1 MFQPPPSVGALE
13 HRLAAISRRHL
24 LLAGAALSASGW
36 GRAAASASLPLATSL
51 ADELAAALKQ
61 GNPLVVMA
69 SLARC
74 PFCIVARDN
83 YLAPMRAQQALP
95 VVQVDMR
102 SALGVKD
109 FKGDALTHDQLV
121 RRWGVKVAPTV
132 LFFGPGGE
140 EVAERL
146 KGAYIPDFYGSY
158 LDERLTL
165 ARAAIQPKG

>member
-1 MFQPPPSVGALE
+1 MFQQIPSGGAQK
-13 HRLAAISRRHL
+13 HRLATLSRRHL
-24 LLAGAALSASGW
+24 LVMAGAALSASTVAS
-36 GRAAASASLPLATSL
+36 AAPASLPLAASL

-61 GNPLVVMA
+61 GQPLVVMV

-83 YLAPMRAQQALP
+83 YLAPLRAQQALP

-102 SALGVKD
+102 SAVAVKD

-132 LFFGPGGE
+132 LFFGPEGQ

-146 KGAYIPDFYGSY
+146 KGAYIPDFYGAY
-158 LDERLTL
+158 LDERLAL
-165 ARAAIQPKG
+165 ARAAIKAKG

>member
-1 MFQPPPSVGALE
+1 MFQLTPSGGAFA
-13 HRLAAISRRHL
+13 HRLATLSRRHL
-24 LLAGAALSASGW
+24 LVAGAALCASSVA
-36 GRAAASASLPLATSL
+36 RAAPASLPLATSL
-51 ADELAAALKQ
+51 AHELAAALQQ
-61 GNPLVVMA
+61 GQPLVVMV

-102 SALGVKD
+102 SLVAVKD
-109 FKGDALTHDQLV
+109 FNGDAVTHDQLV

-132 LFFGPGGE
+132 LFFGPGGQ

-146 KGAYIPDFYGSY
+146 KGAYIPDFYGAY
-158 LDERLTL
+158 LDERLAL
-165 ARAAIQPKG
+165 ARAAIKSKG

>member
-1 MFQPPPSVGALE
+1 MFQMTPFGRAHAPL
-13 HRLAAISRRHL
+13 HDISRRHVL
-24 LLAGAALSASGW
+24 VAGAALCVSAGA
-36 GRAAASASLPLATSL
+36 RAATPASLPLAVSL

-61 GNPLVVMA
+61 GNPLVVMV

-74 PFCIVARDN
+74 PFCIVARDH

-102 SALGVKD
+102 SALVVQD
-109 FKGDALTHDQLV
+109 FKGDPLTHDQLV

-132 LFFGPGGE
+132 LFFGPGGV

-146 KGAYIPDFYGSY
+146 MGAYIPDFYGAY
-158 LDERLTL
+158 LDERLAL
-165 ARAAIQPKG
+165 ARAAIKPKG

>member
-1 MFQPPPSVGALE
+1 MVQMSPNDSALGQ
-13 HRLAAISRRHL
+13 RASTISRRHL
-24 LLAGAALSASGW
+24 LVAGGALCASGW
-36 GRAAASASLPLATSL
+36 SRSASSAGLPLAVLL
-51 ADELAAALKQ
+51 ADELAAAVKQ
-61 GNPLVVMA
+61 GNPLVVMV
-69 SLARC
+69 SLERC

-102 SALGVKD
+102 SALAVKD
-109 FKGDALTHDQLV
+109 FKGDLLTHDQLV

-132 LFFGPGGE
+132 LFFGPGGV

-158 LDERLTL
+158 LGDRLAL
-165 ARAAIQPKG
+165 ARAAIKFKG

>member
-1 MFQPPPSVGALE
+1 MFQLTPPGWAHAHP
-13 HRLAAISRRHL
+13 HPISRRHML
-24 LLAGAALSASGW
+24 VAGAALCASAGA
-36 GRAAASASLPLATSL
+36 RAASPASLPMAVSL

-61 GNPLVVMA
+61 GNPLVVMV

-74 PFCIVARDN
+74 PFCIVARDH

-102 SALGVKD
+102 SALMLKD
-109 FKGDALTHDQLV
+109 FKGDSLTHDQLV

-132 LFFGPGGE
+132 LFFGPGGV

-146 KGAYIPDFYGSY
+146 KGAYIPDFYGAY
-158 LDERLTL
+158 LDERLAL
-165 ARAAIQPKG
+165 ARAVIKSKG